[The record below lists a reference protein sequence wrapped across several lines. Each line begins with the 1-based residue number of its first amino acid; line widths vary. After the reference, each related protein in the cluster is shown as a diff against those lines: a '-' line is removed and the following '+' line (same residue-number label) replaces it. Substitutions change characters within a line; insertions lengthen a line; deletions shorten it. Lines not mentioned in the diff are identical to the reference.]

1 MLGFVV
7 RRLSGRL
14 PLATAV
20 LLTVLITTTVLTALF
35 AFTRGVGEA
44 GLRQALQ
51 GPGRDRAGVLVTAE
65 HAAPARAQD
74 DAAVRE
80 FAGELFGRL
89 PVGVESL
96 ARSRPYG
103 LPGAATPGK
112 EADLTL
118 LASFDRER
126 VHLLAGQWPPAAAG
140 PAPLA
145 VAVPRAA
152 LARLGLTESALPA
165 EVRLADRYGG
175 AAPLTV
181 RVTGVYRAADP
192 ADPYWR
198 LDPLGG
204 RELHVGSFTTYG
216 PLLVDDTAFTAGG
229 LPQNSRAS
237 LLTADFSSVR
247 GAEVR
252 ALRERAAGLAGAGP
266 SEAGTELPAGFQ
278 AKSELPVLLAELES
292 AQVVARSSLLVGA
305 LQLAV
310 LAAAALLLVAQ
321 LLTDRQE
328 PERVLLTARGASR
341 VRLGALGAWG
351 SLLLALPAAVL
362 APLLTPPLLDLLSGF
377 GPLSRVPLETSG
389 TWLLWPVAAACALG
403 CVALTALP
411 AALRGAGAAALRRSG
426 RRQALVAGAARSG
439 ADLALVALAVLAYQQ
454 LAQYSGAGHEPAAGS
469 SGELGVDPVL
479 VAAPTLALC
488 AGTLLVLRLLP
499 FAARFGGRLA
509 ARGRGLGPALVGWQ
523 LARRPKRA
531 TGPVLLLVL
540 AVSSGVLALGQH
552 TAWTA
557 SQRDQAAFATAGGL
571 RISGSELAP
580 LGRGGRYASL
590 PGGERVVPVIRVK
603 QELPGGR
610 AGQVLALDA
619 AGVADRVPL
628 RADLR
633 DGRSMR
639 DLFMPLAAASG
650 SASGSAGGG
659 SDGGSGGGIELPGRP
674 SRLDL
679 EVTAQTPR
687 AGGRPGLGLL
697 LRDRFGLT
705 YRTAMLPLPDSGDAT
720 LSVDLDALAGA
731 PLGSPAAPLSLAGLV
746 LSYGLEDG
754 LGRGLYGPGTG
765 GPDRPG
771 ELTVRR
777 LAVAASPGAA
787 AVPVPLPAVPPGWTL
802 KPPALTGAGPAAELL
817 PAQEA
822 PGGPALL
829 RLRYRG
835 GTDTFGGVQLGL
847 LPGPAP
853 AAEVPG
859 IATRGYLAAVGAAV
873 GDLVPVPLG
882 GAAVPVRITAAVG
895 SLPVAGDTALAVDLA
910 TTGRLLA
917 SDTGRELPPPAEW
930 WLPAASAG
938 DPTPARAAAELR
950 SAAGGQQVEL
960 REEVAAGLLEDPLSA
975 GPQSALAA
983 LAVACALLAA
993 IGFGASAAAAG
1004 RERAREFA
1012 VLTALGAPRRGLGRT
1027 AAAENGVLVGIGTA
1041 VGLGLGAA
1049 VVHLVVPLVVLTPAA
1064 RRPVPEVL
1072 VDLPTVP
1079 TLLMAAAIAA
1089 VPLLSALIGGRRD
1102 RTARGAAERLRL
1114 LEEM

>member
-1 MLGFVV
+1 MLGFAV
-7 RRLSGRL
+7 RRLRGRL
-14 PLATAV
+14 PLAAAV

-51 GPGRDRAGVLVTAE
+51 GPDRDRAAVLVTGE
-65 HAAPARAQD
+65 HPVSARAQD
-74 DAAVRE
+74 EAAVRG

-89 PVGVESL
+89 PVTVESL

-103 LPGAATPGK
+103 LPGAATRGK

-126 VHLLAGQWPPAAAG
+126 VRLLAGQWPQPAGG
-140 PAPLA
+140 PSPLA

-152 LARLGLTESALPA
+152 LVRLGLTESALPA

-181 RVTGVYRAADP
+181 LVTGVYRAADP
-192 ADPYWR
+192 AAPYWR

-204 RELHVGSFTTYG
+204 REIQVGSFTTYG

-237 LLTADFSSVR
+237 LLTADFASVR
-247 GAEVR
+247 GAEAR
-252 ALRERAAGLAGAGP
+252 ALRERAAGLADGSPG
-266 SEAGTELPAGFQ
+266 EAGAEPPAGFQVKTELPA
-278 AKSELPVLLAELES
+278 LLGELES
-292 AQVVARSSLLVGA
+292 GQRVARSSLLVGA

-341 VRLGALGAWG
+341 GRLGALGAAG

-362 APLLTPPLLDLLSGF
+362 APLLTPPLLDLLSSF
-377 GPLSRVPLETSG
+377 GPLSRVPLNTSG

-454 LAQYSGAGHEPAAGS
+454 LAQYSGAGHGAAPAGS
-469 SGELGVDPVL
+469 VGGLGVDPVL

-499 FAARFGGRLA
+499 FAARLGGRLA

-523 LARRPKRA
+523 LARRPRRA

-633 DGRSMR
+633 DGRAMHG
-639 DLFMPLAAASG
+639 LFAPLAAG
-650 SASGSAGGG
+650 PGPAGGA
-659 SDGGSGGGIELPGRP
+659 GGIELPGQPR
-674 SRLDL
+674 RLDL
-679 EVTAQTPR
+679 DVTAQTPR

-705 YRTAMLPLPDSGDAT
+705 YRTPMLPLPDSGDAT

-754 LGRGLYGPGTG
+754 LGRRLEGPGPG
-765 GPDRPG
+765 GPDLPG

-777 LAVAASPGAA
+777 LAVAGSPGAA
-787 AVPVPLPAVPPGWTL
+787 AVPVPLPAAPPGWTL
-802 KPPALTGAGPAAELL
+802 KPPALTGASPAAELL
-817 PAQEA
+817 PAREA

-829 RLRYRG
+829 RVRYRG
-835 GTDTFGGVQLGL
+835 GTDTSGGVRLGL

-882 GAAVPVRITAAVG
+882 GATVPVRITAAVG
-895 SLPVAGDTALAVDLA
+895 SLPVAGDTAIAVDLA
-910 TTGRLLA
+910 ATGRLLA
-917 SDTGRELPPPAEW
+917 SDTGQELPPPAEW
-930 WLPAASAG
+930 WLPAASAA
-938 DPTPARAAAELR
+938 DPAPARAAAELR
-950 SAAGGQQVEL
+950 AGAGGQQTEL
-960 REEVAAGLLEDPLSA
+960 REEVAAALLEDPLSA

-1027 AAAENGVLVGIGTA
+1027 AAAESGVLVGIGTA

-1072 VDLPTVP
+1072 VDLPTLE

-1089 VPLLSALIGGRRD
+1089 VPLLSAVVGGRRD
-1102 RTARGAAERLRL
+1102 RTARGAAARLRH